1 MSDLR
6 DRKFDL
12 VIDLQGLF
20 RSGWLAWQTRAPV
33 RIGLANA
40 REFAWIFYTHRVETG
55 TPQQH
60 AIERY
65 LMMAKTL
72 GCNTS
77 PIEFQFHL
85 TDDDRA
91 HTANLLGDGEAFALL
106 LPGTN
111 WPTKRWPVENFAALV
126 QPLRE
131 RFGLKTVVAGSA
143 DDRDLALRI
152 GGIDATGKTTLRQL
166 VALLERAQIV
176 IANDSGPMH
185 IAAALGKP
193 LVTMFGPT
201 NPVRT
206 GPYKREDSVVRI
218 DIPCSPCYSRTC
230 SHRSCLRWLGV
241 EAVMG
246 MVERELNHRIIESLN
261 H

>member
-1 MSDLR
+1 
-6 DRKFDL
+6 
-12 VIDLQGLF
+12 V
-20 RSGWLAWQTRAPV
+20 
-33 RIGLANA
+33 
-40 REFAWIFYTHRVETG
+40 TG
-55 TPQQH
+55 
-60 AIERY
+60 
-65 LMMAKTL
+65 
-72 GCNTS
+72 
-77 PIEFQFHL
+77 
-85 TDDDRA
+85 DDRA
-91 HTANLLGDGEAFALL
+91 HVANFVAEDNFAVL

-126 QPLRE
+126 EPLRE

-143 DDRDLALRI
+143 ADGELAQRI
-152 GGIDATGKTTLRQL
+152 GGIDVTGKTTLRQL

-206 GPYKREDSVVRI
+206 GPYKREESVVRI

-230 SHRSCLRWLGV
+230 SHQSCLRWLSV
-241 EAVMG
+241 DAVMR
-246 MVERELNHRIIESLN
+246 MVEGQLSMQARTS
-261 H
+261 